1 MSAPAFTTQVVVVED
16 DPDYRDL
23 LQDELKDRGFSVAAV
38 PSAEALYRHMATQP
52 CHIVVLD
59 IGLPGE
65 DGYSVAEHLQQTSA
79 VRVLMLTGR
88 ESPKD
93 MARGLNTGA
102 DMYLIKPIDLDVL
115 AAAVG
120 NLARRFEVT
129 SSHGA
134 EAAAPASGWVLL
146 AEGWTLQTPCGRSV
160 PLREQERAFLQR
172 LFATPAEPVSREA
185 LIEALT
191 AEPWNFDAH
200 RLEVLV
206 HRLRSRVKAVAECE
220 PPVRSVRGV
229 GYVFAG

>member
-1 MSAPAFTTQVVVVED
+1 MSAPAFATQVVVVED
-16 DPDYRDL
+16 DPDYRGL
-23 LQDELKDRGFSVAAV
+23 LQDELSDRGFSVAAV

-102 DMYLIKPIDLDVL
+102 DMYLTKPIDLDVL

-120 NLARRFEVT
+120 NLARRFETVPVQNIEVSGPT
-129 SSHGA
+129 
-134 EAAAPASGWVLL
+134 SGWALL
-146 AEGWTLQTPCGRSV
+146 AEGWTLQTPNGRHV

-172 LFATPAEPVSREA
+172 LLATPGEPVAREA

-191 AEPWNFDAH
+191 PEPWSFDAH
-200 RLEVLV
+200 RVEVLV

-220 PPVRSVRGV
+220 PPVRTVRGV

>member
-1 MSAPAFTTQVVVVED
+1 MSAGAPAVQIVVVED
-16 DPDYRDL
+16 DAEFRSL
-23 LQDELKDRGFSVAAV
+23 LQDDLRERGFKVAAV

-65 DGYSVAEHLQQTSA
+65 DGYSVAEHLQQSSA

-102 DMYLIKPIDLDVL
+102 DMYLTKPVDFEVL

-120 NLARRFEVT
+120 NLARRFDTV
-129 SSHGA
+129 
-134 EAAAPASGWVLL
+134 PAQNIDTAGPSPGWALL
-146 AEGWTLQTPCGRSV
+146 AEGWTLQSPDGHRV

-172 LFATPAEPVSREA
+172 LFASPAEPVPREA

-206 HRLRSRVKAVAECE
+206 HRLRARVKAVAECE
-220 PPVRSVRGV
+220 PPVRAVRGV

>member
-1 MSAPAFTTQVVVVED
+1 MSAPASATRIVVVED
-16 DPDYRDL
+16 DPDYRSL
-23 LQDELKDRGFSVAAV
+23 LQGDLSDRGFSVAAV

-102 DMYLIKPIDLDVL
+102 DMYLTKPIDLDVL

-120 NLARRFEVT
+120 NLARRFEAVPVQNI
-129 SSHGA
+129 
-134 EAAAPASGWVLL
+134 EMLEPASGWALL
-146 AEGWTLQTPCGRSV
+146 ADGWTLQAPNGRRV

-172 LFATPAEPVSREA
+172 LLATPGEPVARET

-191 AEPWNFDAH
+191 PAPWSFDAH
-200 RLEVLV
+200 RVEVLV
-206 HRLRSRVKAVAECE
+206 HRLRARVKAVAECE
-220 PPVRSVRGV
+220 PPVRTVRGV
-229 GYVFAG
+229 GYVFAE